1 MEVQVEGNDRPGIFM
16 DISQMLFS
24 LGYSFLNIN
33 AKRNEKN
40 KTFSISFRIEVAA
53 IADLE
58 ALMEKIRTIPSVTNV
73 FRVNK

>member
-1 MEVQVEGNDRPGIFM
+1 MDGNDRPGIFM
-16 DISQMLFS
+16 DISQLLYS

-33 AKRNEKN
+33 AKRNERN

-53 IADLE
+53 IIDLE
-58 ALMEKIRTIPSVTNV
+58 ALMDKIGTIPSVTNV